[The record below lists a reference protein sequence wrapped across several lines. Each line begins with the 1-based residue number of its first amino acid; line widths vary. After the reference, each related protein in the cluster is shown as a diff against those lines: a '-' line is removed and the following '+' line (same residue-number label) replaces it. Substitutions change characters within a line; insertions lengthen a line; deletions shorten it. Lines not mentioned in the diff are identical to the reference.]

1 MASGG
6 KRPGAGRPTLE
17 NPKDKK
23 IQISVTIHPNTKIKI
38 NALKEHGI
46 KIGEDMDFFGFDCVE
61 VCSML
66 RPPLP
71 VVQQPE
77 SEIGITAAQYLIDR
91 LGGYTGEARLTRL
104 GCKIIPE

>member
-46 KIGEDMDFFGFDCVE
+46 KIGKIVDEAVNEVTKRLVNGEDL
-61 VCSML
+61 SNL
-66 RPPLP
+66 
-71 VVQQPE
+71 
-77 SEIGITAAQYLIDR
+77 
-91 LGGYTGEARLTRL
+91 
-104 GCKIIPE
+104 K

>member
-46 KIGEDMDFFGFDCVE
+46 KIGKIVDEAVDE
-61 VCSML
+61 VTRRWL
-66 RPPLP
+66 
-71 VVQQPE
+71 
-77 SEIGITAAQYLIDR
+77 
-91 LGGYTGEARLTRL
+91 TGEDLSNL
-104 GCKIIPE
+104 K

>member
-46 KIGEDMDFFGFDCVE
+46 KIGKIVDEAVNEVTRRWVYGED
-61 VCSML
+61 
-66 RPPLP
+66 
-71 VVQQPE
+71 
-77 SEIGITAAQYLIDR
+77 
-91 LGGYTGEARLTRL
+91 LTNL
-104 GCKIIPE
+104 K

>member
-46 KIGEDMDFFGFDCVE
+46 KIGKIVDEAVNE
-61 VCSML
+61 V
-66 RPPLP
+66 
-71 VVQQPE
+71 
-77 SEIGITAAQYLIDR
+77 
-91 LGGYTGEARLTRL
+91 TRRWL
-104 GCKIIPE
+104 YGDDLSNLK

>member
-46 KIGEDMDFFGFDCVE
+46 KIGKIVDEAVNE
-61 VCSML
+61 VT
-66 RPPLP
+66 RRW
-71 VVQQPE
+71 VQGADL
-77 SEIGITAAQYLIDR
+77 SNL
-91 LGGYTGEARLTRL
+91 
-104 GCKIIPE
+104 K

>member
-46 KIGEDMDFFGFDCVE
+46 KIGKIVDEAVNEVTRKLVSGEDL
-61 VCSML
+61 SNL
-66 RPPLP
+66 
-71 VVQQPE
+71 
-77 SEIGITAAQYLIDR
+77 
-91 LGGYTGEARLTRL
+91 
-104 GCKIIPE
+104 K

>member
-38 NALKEHGI
+38 NALKGHGI
-46 KIGEDMDFFGFDCVE
+46 KIGKIVDEAVNEVTRRWLYGED
-61 VCSML
+61 
-66 RPPLP
+66 
-71 VVQQPE
+71 
-77 SEIGITAAQYLIDR
+77 
-91 LGGYTGEARLTRL
+91 LTNL
-104 GCKIIPE
+104 K

>member
-46 KIGEDMDFFGFDCVE
+46 KIGKIVDEAVDEVTRRLVNREDL
-61 VCSML
+61 SNL
-66 RPPLP
+66 
-71 VVQQPE
+71 
-77 SEIGITAAQYLIDR
+77 
-91 LGGYTGEARLTRL
+91 
-104 GCKIIPE
+104 K